1 MQVFLAPLFYRKTN
15 VLASSANLSLSLAN
29 IYTTLQNFP
38 AVSSTT
44 TNILPNA
51 PIDDLLHASYKHYQ
65 HRHLKKALNNAQ
77 IAFDFASKAHR
88 TEESIRAAL
97 LVAQIYNTNGKYL
110 GDESF
115 YPKAIMFIQEAEIR
129 LSPIDQPLLTF
140 STALTRGKIEQNAMR
155 LEQSNLFLEKALQIA
170 TREQFNNEKILA
182 LTALSQCAI
191 LNNDFGKALYYSEK
205 ALDTLEHKDEKL
217 LAEIYN
223 QFGQI
228 YIKKQEYSKS
238 LEYSQYLLAIS
249 RKLKD
254 VEKEITALNNI
265 AIVSGVKTNYK
276 IAIQYFLEAL
286 NKSKAI
292 EYRHN
297 IAHCLIN
304 IGTIYAHLYNYEEA
318 LERYQIVLKKYHDIL
333 DNNTKVIIY
342 NNVGNIHYT
351 NNDPTAAQ
359 SFFIKAHALALRC
372 NYREMIAH
380 SLAQLSRTKTA
391 LGEYDDALKIAQ
403 EAQEIIEELDT
414 PNGKQINLINLGDIY
429 YQQQQPQKAIQL
441 LLEGLEIAVQLKD
454 HASEIRAYQLLA
466 LLYQQLEDY
475 KQAFFYQL
483 KYSTRKE
490 EFGKIQDNRRF
501 LDFEIKYAIKEKQ
514 KEIEQLTKENE
525 FQALLLSKGDQI
537 SRQNEELIAM
547 NEELRQF
554 AYVASH
560 DLKEPLRMIGSY
572 TQLIQRLYRNQIDEE
587 SETYFNFITEG
598 VGRMNNLLD
607 ALLQYA
613 TVGRSEENERTI
625 NLNDIIEICKVN
637 LRVLLAETDAVIHFD
652 NLPTIVSTQSL
663 LLQLMQNLLSNAI
676 KFRRPEVRPQ
686 IHIRSQETTE
696 QYIISVQDNGIGIG
710 KEYLERIFVIF
721 QRLHARSKYKG
732 TGIGLS
738 ICQKIVKRLGGNIW
752 VESEVGTGSTFY
764 FSIQKNA

>member
-1 MQVFLAPLFYRKTN
+1 M
-15 VLASSANLSLSLAN
+15 
-29 IYTTLQNFP
+29 
-38 AVSSTT
+38 SSTT

-51 PIDDLLHASYKHYQ
+51 PIDDLLIASNKHYKR
-65 HRHLKKALNNAQ
+65 RHLKKALNNAQ
-77 IAFDFASKAHR
+77 IAFDFASKANR
-88 TEESIRAAL
+88 IESSVRAAL
-97 LVAQIYNTNGKYL
+97 LVAQVYNTNGKYL

-115 YPKAIMFIQEAEIR
+115 YPKALEFVQEAESR
-129 LSPIDQPLLTF
+129 LPLLDVPALAF
-140 STALTRGKIEQNAMR
+140 TAALIRGKIEQNANQ
-155 LEQSNLFLEKALQIA
+155 LNKAQLFFEKALQIA
-170 TREQFNNEKILA
+170 TRAQLSKEKILA

-191 LNNDFGKALYYSEK
+191 LNNNFGEALQLSET
-205 ALDTLEHKDEKL
+205 ALDALAQKDESL

-238 LEYSQYLLAIS
+238 LEYSQYLLSIS
-249 RKLKD
+249 KKLKD

-351 NNDPTAAQ
+351 NDEPAAAQ
-359 SFFIKAHALALRC
+359 SFFVKAHELALHC

-391 LGEYDDALKIAQ
+391 LGEYNEALKIAQ
-403 EAQEIIEELDT
+403 EAQEIIEELGT
-414 PNGKQINLINLGDIY
+414 LNGKQINLINLGDIY
-429 YQQQQPQKAIQL
+429 YQKQQQQKAIQL
-441 LLEGLEIAVQLKD
+441 LLEGLDIAIQLKD
-454 HASEIRAYQLLA
+454 HTSEIRAYQLLA
-466 LLYQQLEDY
+466 LLHQQLEDY
-475 KQAFFYQL
+475 KQAFLYQF

-525 FQALLLSKGDQI
+525 YQALLLSKGDQI
-537 SRQNEELIAM
+537 NQQNEELIAM

-572 TQLIQRLYRNQIDEE
+572 TQLIQRLYRNQIDGE
-587 SETYFNFITEG
+587 SETYFTFITEG
-598 VGRMNNLLD
+598 VSRMNNLLD

-613 TVGRSEENERTI
+613 TVGHTDEESKTI
-625 NLNDIIEICKVN
+625 NLQDIIEICQVN
-637 LRVLLAETDAVIHFD
+637 LRVLLAETDAVIHSD
-652 NLPTIVSTQSL
+652 ALPTIVSTQSL

-676 KFRRPEVRPQ
+676 KFRRADVRPQ
-686 IHIRSQETTE
+686 IHIRAQETTE
-696 QYIISVQDNGIGIG
+696 QFIISVQDNGIGIG
-710 KEYLERIFVIF
+710 TEYQERIFVIF

-738 ICQKIVKRLGGNIW
+738 ICQKIIKRLGGSIW
-752 VESEVGTGSTFY
+752 VESEVGVGSTFY
-764 FSIQKNA
+764 FSIPKT